1 MVCLRIGYFDIYIY
15 IPNSNRLWRLSVCSV
30 WKLMKR
36 GLPHWQ
42 TTAVDSSPSSLL
54 LSNHERVVTWVCVMV
69 NFWKMR
75 FWCFA
80 HVLRFTL
87 LRFIFT
93 TWGIYREYR
102 EYVLFFGGS
111 ISKSQVMAAVKTAL
125 DAVAKARVGCDTS
138 MGKGNGT
145 GSRIPIF
152 YIYNYIY
159 IRHIM
164 ACTNNGGIIKSH
176 NIPMVK
182 RMSWSYVS

>member
-1 MVCLRIGYFDIYIY
+1 
-15 IPNSNRLWRLSVCSV
+15 
-30 WKLMKR
+30 
-36 GLPHWQ
+36 
-42 TTAVDSSPSSLL
+42 
-54 LSNHERVVTWVCVMV
+54 MV
-69 NFWKMR
+69 NFRKMR

-145 GSRIPIF
+145 GLRIPIF
-152 YIYNYIY
+152 YIYNYIYNYIY

-164 ACTNNGGIIKSH
+164 ACTNNVGIIKSH

-182 RMSWSYVS
+182 RMSWSYVSLIWYATLIYVITEICGFHPYSMGSR